1 MPMKKVLLWILAL
14 LFVVSCGGKG
24 NVQDGVADL
33 TPYLGED
40 GLCHLECKGLD
51 IALRPYPGDF
61 FLMGKTFDQGIV
73 RNPNIRAVLQE
84 GFALGT
90 EPVSQAL
97 WVAVMGSN
105 PSARKK
111 DSAPVTRVSWEDAV
125 KFTKKLS
132 KATGLPFRL
141 ATETEWE
148 YAARTDSHVKAD
160 IREWCSDFFEEKFRD
175 SLYVNPQGPSSGTGH
190 VVRGGH
196 FAKVSDR
203 EMLPLYAKAG
213 DVGFR
218 IAVSTGDPIP
228 QYYLDIMVNNRPSR
242 ETIEKLESEVFT
254 VNGVSFKMM
263 PVQGGTFQMGATPEQ
278 GTPAQADEYPVHEV
292 TLDSFKIGQ
301 YEVTNELW
309 EAVMGSR
316 LPQYFGARY
325 PAGNVSWYHAQQ
337 FIHKLNALTG
347 RTFRLPTEA
356 EWEFAARG
364 GVKSRHTA
372 YAGAPWPWFE
382 QVSVF
387 STDNLQPRPV
397 GTLQPN
403 ELGLYDMSGN
413 VWEWCQDL
421 YLEYTA
427 ESQVNPVGP
436 AFKENGRD
444 FRVLRGGSAASRFDD
459 TRVTNRYENLANH
472 FKSTMGFRL
481 AL

>member
-1 MPMKKVLLWILAL
+1 MPMKKLLLWILAL
-14 LFVVSCGGKG
+14 VFVASCGGK
-24 NVQDGVADL
+24 ADEGATANL
-33 TPYLGED
+33 SPYIEED
-40 GLCHLECKGLD
+40 GLCHLAFKGLD
-51 IALRPYPGDF
+51 ITLRLYPGDF

-73 RNPNIRAVLQE
+73 RNPSIHAVLQE

-90 EPVSQAL
+90 EPVSQEL
-97 WVAVMGSN
+97 WQAVMGNN

-111 DSAPVTRVSWEDAV
+111 DGAPVTRVSWEDAV
-125 KFTKKLS
+125 RFTKKLS
-132 KATGLPFRL
+132 GKMGLPFRL
-141 ATETEWE
+141 VTESEWE
-148 YAARTDSHVKAD
+148 YAARTDSSVKAD
-160 IREWCSDFFEEKFRD
+160 VREWCADYFAEKFRD
-175 SLYVNPQGPSSGTGH
+175 SLYVNPKGPSNGAGR

-196 FAKVSDR
+196 FAKPSDR
-203 EMLPLYAKAG
+203 EMLSQYAKAA
-213 DVGFR
+213 DIGFR

-242 ETIEKLESEVFT
+242 ETITRLEPETFT
-254 VNGVSFKMM
+254 VNGVSFRML

-278 GTPAQADEYPVHEV
+278 GKPAQADEYPVHQV
-292 TLDSFKIGQ
+292 SLDNYMMGEF
-301 YEVTNELW
+301 EVTNELW
-309 EAVMGSR
+309 EAVMGAR
-316 LPQYFGARY
+316 LPQFFGDKY
-325 PAGNVSWYHAQQ
+325 PAGNVSWYHIQQ
-337 FIHKLNALTG
+337 FIHKLNSLTG

-364 GVKSRHTA
+364 GVKSHNTA
-372 YAGAPWPWFE
+372 YSGEAYPWFE
-382 QVSVF
+382 RVSVF

-397 GTLQPN
+397 GSLKPN

-421 YLEYTA
+421 YEEYT
-427 ESQVNPVGP
+427 EGPQVNPTGP

-459 TRVTNRYENLANH
+459 TRITNRYENLANH